1 MRKSYLRQV
10 VNLVFFLILQVF
22 IPPMLSLQGTCF
34 MYIGF
39 LLFLPWAR
47 HNMIWQL
54 LLSFGIGL
62 LVDIFYQGV
71 GIHACAAV
79 FLLYFRNLFLYFFIM
94 ERGKQGGMVTPTF
107 THLGAIK
114 FGLYT
119 FFFTVC
125 YHVIAFALDHQA
137 IQLLFVYPSR
147 FLLSIVV
154 SNLTILLPSLV
165 AAMLL
170 RIYAQ

>member
-1 MRKSYLRQV
+1 MRKNYLRQA
-10 VNLVFFLILQVF
+10 VNLVFFLTLQVL
-22 IPPMLSLQGTCF
+22 IPTMASLQETCF

-47 HNMIWQL
+47 RNMIWQL

-71 GIHACAAV
+71 GIHAFAAV
-79 FLLYFRNLFLYFFIM
+79 LLLYFRNLFLYFFIVA
-94 ERGKQGGMVTPTF
+94 RGKQGSMITPTF
-107 THLGAIK
+107 THLGAVK

-125 YHVIAFALDHQA
+125 YHVIAFSLDHQA
-137 IQLLFVYPSR
+137 IHSLFVYPYQ
-147 FLLSIVV
+147 FLLSIAV
-154 SNLTILLPSLV
+154 SYLTILLPSLV